1 MAKASNI
8 LGFAMAGGRSHHMN
22 IVRIGQELA
31 ERGHNFSMLVSD
43 KDDIGTET
51 LSSKGF
57 LGLQVHTF
65 RGPLHIGT
73 EKWAS
78 ELSRD
83 PRLVSRLQDLLTVAC
98 QHQYDISTVQQ
109 TAVARSMHICVQLYI
124 IYMCAASS
132 GAQHLRPMRR
142 ELAWAAAVNMPRQ
155 ICACCRV
162 CTRCCPTRLCW
173 QSICLKTRSPLQT

>member
-1 MAKASNI
+1 
-8 LGFAMAGGRSHHMN
+8 MAGGRSHHMN

-57 LGLQVHTF
+57 PGLQVHTF

-83 PRLVSRLQDLLTVAC
+83 PRLVSHFQDLLTVAC
-98 QHQYDISTVQQ
+98 QHQCDISTVR
-109 TAVARSMHICVQLYI
+109 TADCSGPIYAYMCAALYICVQL
-124 IYMCAASS
+124 A
-132 GAQHLRPMRR
+132 
-142 ELAWAAAVNMPRQ
+142 
-155 ICACCRV
+155 RV
-162 CTRCCPTRLCW
+162 H
-173 QSICLKTRSPLQT
+173 SICVRCAENWHGQQL